1 LLQVAER
8 ALFMWNNDHIMSLII
23 QNRQVI
29 MPIIVPALEHNSQTH
44 WNQAVLNLTAN
55 VVKMLS
61 DMDEELFSECLTK
74 CKEDEENQASLE
86 EKRRLTWAKLESAAA
101 LQPVTGHTA
110 VLVGR
115 LPSANLI
122 ATLI

>member
-1 LLQVAER
+1 MILFLQVAER
-8 ALFMWNNDHIMSLII
+8 ALFMWNNDHIISLVA

-29 MPIIVPALEHNSQTH
+29 MPIIVPALELNGQNH

-55 VVKMLS
+55 VMKMFS
-61 DMDEELFSECLTK
+61 EMDEELFSACLTK

-86 EKRRLTWAKLESAAA
+86 EKRRLKWAKLESAAA

-110 VLVGR
+110 VLVG
-115 LPSANLI
+115 
-122 ATLI
+122 

>member
-1 LLQVAER
+1 
-8 ALFMWNNDHIMSLII
+8 MSLII